1 MCKNN
6 KDYCGP
12 SVVNFKTWLLSW
24 LVPDNLWG
32 IYIGDICQEHDAGY
46 AKGGTEDD
54 REFVD
59 GVFSSSIESRVR
71 HGLTSK
77 GYKWTKAEAK
87 AQTASKLYH
96 IGVRVGGKEHFNY
109 HD

>member
-12 SVVNFKTWLLSW
+12 VVVNFKTWLLSW

-32 IYIGDICQEHDAGY
+32 VYIGDICQIHDQDY
-46 AKGGTEDD
+46 SKGGSEAD
-54 REFVD
+54 RNGAD
-59 GVFSSSIESRVR
+59 TRFSTLIEIRVYR
-71 HGLTSK
+71 KL
-77 GYKWTKAEAK
+77 AEAGDKK
-87 AQTASKLYH
+87 AWKKSLTAAKLYY
-96 IGVRVGGKEHFNY
+96 IGVDLGGKEHFNY